1 MILQMNINLICYN
14 IIVCSMLSNLTYA
27 LICFLLDNYVD
38 GYKTIMSICFDLFLL
53 NMLGKPN
60 DSD

>member
-1 MILQMNINLICYN
+1 MNINLICYN

-27 LICFLLDNYVD
+27 LICFLLDNYND

-53 NMLGKPN
+53 NMFRNIDG
-60 DSD
+60 D

>member
-1 MILQMNINLICYN
+1 
-14 IIVCSMLSNLTYA
+14 MLSNLTYA
-27 LICFLLDNYVD
+27 LICFLLENYAD
-38 GYKTIMSICFDLFLL
+38 GYKTIMSIGFDLFLL